1 MIEFFKTRAL
11 ENNWSNIST
20 DILDVRDLKSLQNET
35 FSHVITNFGFAPDVA
50 DPTGPLK
57 AAKEMWR
64 VLKPGGVA
72 VTTIWAG
79 DIFFPSLFLFSSL
92 PFHFPFFNISFEL

>member
-20 DILDVRDLKSLQNET
+20 DILDVRDLKSLQDGT
-35 FSHVITNFGFAPDVA
+35 FSHVITNFGFAPDVS

-79 DIFFPSLFLFSSL
+79 EFFSLSFSLLFTSSSL
-92 PFHFPFFNISFEL
+92 PFLQRFF